1 MSVEEQANAVGR
13 YYKNFKPP
21 KTKPDGTPT
30 TDKQKEAYKKKFE
43 KLHGQPPEPPTIPG
57 PPAPGAG
64 MPAAR
69 LGDLTAHGGTIGP
82 VTTGVVAG
90 VNIAGIPAACM
101 GDPHVCPM
109 WTALKP
115 HVGGV
120 ITKGSMSV
128 MIAGKPAARISDLTT
143 CTPEPGAIA
152 LGEMSVLIGE

>member
-1 MSVEEQANAVGR
+1 MSAADEARTVGD
-13 YYKNFKPP
+13 YFADFDPP
-21 KTKPDGTPT
+21 ETAPDGTPT
-30 TDKQKEAYKKKFE
+30 TDEQKQTYKKSFE
-43 KLHGQPPEPPTIPG
+43 KKHGQPPEPPTIAG
-57 PPAPGAG
+57 PPAPGAD

-69 LGDLTAHGGTIGP
+69 LGDVTAHGGTIGP
-82 VTTGVVAG
+82 ITTGVVAG

-101 GDPHVCPM
+101 GDPHACPM

-120 ITKGSMSV
+120 ITKGSASV
-128 MIAGKPAARISDLTT
+128 LIGNKPAARVSDLTT